1 MKQLFFL
8 LVVTASQF
16 VNISYVSAQT
26 TDSTT
31 VFGYVVP
38 KPKLDSNGNPKH
50 VFKPAFKRLGFTTG
64 ALFPLNGGEVGGTS
78 GLRFEYG
85 FSNKYSLLLDFQGNR
100 GSDSTFSGGQAGLI
114 LRTMPFQS
122 RRLQPYFGAGYAI
135 GGGRL
140 EGGFGGKDG
149 RNHTQ
154 YIDNDTET
162 NDDVAKHYAV
172 GQVGVNYIVF
182 RRVIASL
189 EGNYQVQVG
198 GTNAQKL
205 GGASVKFGLAYQF
218 GKRK

>member
-1 MKQLFFL
+1 MKYLIFTLAFLAIQLSPFNKL
-8 LVVTASQF
+8 A
-16 VNISYVSAQT
+16 AQNA
-26 TDSTT
+26 DSTT

-85 FSNKYSLLLDFQGNR
+85 LSNKTSILLDFQGNR
-100 GSDSTFSGGQAGLI
+100 GGDSTFSGGQAGIL
-114 LRTMPFQS
+114 LRTMPFQA
-122 RRLQPYFGAGYAI
+122 RRLQPYFGAGWAI
-135 GGGRL
+135 GGGRS
-140 EGGFGGKDG
+140 GGNYG
-149 RNHTQ
+149 RGHGHNFDLL
-154 YIDNDTET
+154 DNDTEGVIK
-162 NDDVAKHYAV
+162 NYAV
-172 GQVGVNYIVF
+172 GQVGINYIVW

>member
-1 MKQLFFL
+1 MKKLFFL
-8 LVVTASQF
+8 LIVTATQF
-16 VNISYVSAQT
+16 VNFSNLSAQNA
-26 TDSTT
+26 DSTT

-38 KPKLDSNGNPKH
+38 KPKLDSNGNPKR

-64 ALFPLNGGEVGGTS
+64 ALIPFNGGQVGGTS

-85 FSNKYSLLLDFQGNR
+85 FSNKASLLLDFQGNR
-100 GSDSTFSGGQAGLI
+100 SKDSTFAGGQAGLM

-122 RRLQPYFGAGYAI
+122 RRLQPYFGIGYAI
-135 GGGRL
+135 GGGRS
-140 EGGFGGKDG
+140 EGGRGGKKGQNWDL
-149 RNHTQ
+149 
-154 YIDNDTET
+154 
-162 NDDVAKHYAV
+162 DDEINGTGVKHYAV
-172 GQVGVNYIVF
+172 GQFGVNYIVF

-198 GTNAQKL
+198 GENAQKL

>member
-1 MKQLFFL
+1 MKKLIFL
-8 LVVTASQF
+8 LVITATQF
-16 VNISYVSAQT
+16 VNISHSSAQSA
-26 TDSTT
+26 DSTT
-31 VFGYVVP
+31 VFGYSIP
-38 KPKLDSNGNPKH
+38 KPKLDSNGNPKR
-50 VFKPAFKRLGFTTG
+50 VFKPAFKRLGLTTG
-64 ALFPLNGGEVGGTS
+64 ALFPLNGGETGGTS

-100 GSDSTFSGGQAGLI
+100 SRDTTFSGGQAGLM

-122 RRLQPYFGAGYAI
+122 RRLQPYFGAGWSV
-135 GGGRL
+135 GGGRS
-140 EGGFGGKDG
+140 GGNYG
-149 RNHTQ
+149 RGRGR
-154 YIDNDTET
+154 YYDPLDVDNDTEG
-162 NDDVAKHYAV
+162 VLKHYAV